1 MTARTADGAAE
12 TEAVAVLRDGAIV
25 LANAAFLQLS
35 GGKAWQEAI
44 RDAEGRARRLPGAA
58 PAELD
63 VELRADDG
71 GSLRRRI
78 RVEPLHGMTGERA
91 VLVRVGGSAAAAGDP
106 QELLRRAGAL
116 AHDLNNAIGSVLL
129 NAQLA
134 LEALAQAA
142 PGQAEVEEM
151 RKAGESAAALTR
163 RLQALSR
170 GEGA

>member
-1 MTARTADGAAE
+1 LTARTADGAAE
-12 TEAVAVLRDGAIV
+12 TEAVAALRDGAIV
-25 LANAAFLQLS
+25 LANAPFVQLW

-44 RDAEGRARRLPGAA
+44 RDVERRARLLPATA
-58 PAELD
+58 PADLD
-63 VELRADDG
+63 IELRLDDG
-71 GSLRRRI
+71 RTVRRRV
-78 RVEPLHGMTGERA
+78 RVEPLHGMMGEGA
-91 VLVRVGGSAAAAGDP
+91 VLVSIGGSAAAGSDP
-106 QELLRRAGAL
+106 QELRRRAGAL

-134 LEALAQAA
+134 LEGLEQAA
-142 PGQAEVEEM
+142 PGRAEVEEM